1 MLKKVIKKV
10 FKKNQTLK
18 EKYQKISFSQSG
30 EDLIVKFLFDAIQIA
45 QPSYLDIGAHHPY
58 YLNNTALFYLSGSTG
73 INIEPDP
80 SLFKPFISERKRDI
94 NLNIGISDKESEQ
107 DFYLFNVPTLN
118 TFSKEE
124 AAKFEKE
131 GNYFVKET
139 KKIKVQTIENILA
152 QYSNNKFPN
161 FLTIDAEGVDELILK
176 SIDFKTNFPI
186 VICVETLSFSS
197 SGNGKKNYDLI
208 HFLESNQYLLYADT
222 NNNSIFIKKEFW
234 LNH

>member
-30 EDLIVKFLFDAIQIA
+30 EDLIIKFLFDAIQIA

-58 YLNNTALFYLSGSTG
+58 YLNNTTLFYLSGSTG

-80 SLFKPFISERKRDI
+80 SLFKQFITERKRDI

-186 VICVETLSFSS
+186 VICVETLSF
-197 SGNGKKNYDLI
+197 
-208 HFLESNQYLLYADT
+208 
-222 NNNSIFIKKEFW
+222 
-234 LNH
+234 

>member
-10 FKKNQTLK
+10 FKNQTLR
-18 EKYQKISFSQSG
+18 EKHQKISFSQSG
-30 EDLIVKFLFDAIQIA
+30 EDLIVKFLFDAIHIA

-58 YLNNTALFYLSGSTG
+58 YLNNTTLFYLSGSTG

-80 SLFKPFISERKRDI
+80 SLFKSFITERKRDI
-94 NLNIGISDKESEQ
+94 NLNMGISDKESEQ

-131 GNYFVKET
+131 GDYFVKET
-139 KKIKVQTIENILA
+139 KKIKVQTIEYILS

-197 SGNGKKNYDLI
+197 SGNGKKNYGLI

-222 NNNSIFIKKEFW
+222 NNNSIFIKKEYW
-234 LNH
+234 VNH